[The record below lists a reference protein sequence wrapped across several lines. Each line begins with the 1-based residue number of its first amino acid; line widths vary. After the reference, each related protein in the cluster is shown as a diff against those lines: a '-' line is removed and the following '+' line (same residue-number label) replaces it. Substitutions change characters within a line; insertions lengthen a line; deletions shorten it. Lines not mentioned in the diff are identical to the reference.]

1 MKEPTDTTKKDVKK
15 QNPLSRRKF
24 LTNTAL
30 AVGAFSIVPRHVLGR
45 GFIAPNDRINIGFIG
60 LGKQGNGLAG
70 QFVTNTDAQ
79 IVAGCD
85 VWTTKTAAFGEYV
98 GGLYA
103 GERKLNGYKG
113 ITSYLDYK
121 ELLSRKDIDAV
132 VIATP
137 DHWHA
142 IQAMDAMHAG
152 KDVYCEKP
160 LTHGI
165 TEGMELVEAT
175 KKTGKI
181 LQTGSMQRSWE
192 NFRKACELVRNGYLG
207 EITKIIVNVGDPAVP
222 YNMKGEPIPKELDW
236 NSWCGPAPLLPYNHR
251 LAPSRNDVDFWPE
264 FRLFREVGG
273 GILCDWGAHMFD
285 IAQWALGMDHSG
297 PVRYIPPSDRALV
310 RGLRMFYAN
319 GIEMAHEDFGRGWGV
334 RFIGS
339 GGTMDISRNYFE
351 TNPENIKTAIPKDSD
366 IRLYN
371 SNGNHYQDWLDAI
384 KNRTQPICDVVTGHR
399 SASICNVANIA
410 YQLGR
415 ALEWDPEHEQFKGDT
430 EANTLRSRVNRA
442 YTK

>member
-1 MKEPTDTTKKDVKK
+1 MEEPTDIVKK
-15 QNPLSRRKF
+15 EEENPNPLSRRKF
-24 LTNTAL
+24 LTKTAL
-30 AVGAFSIVPRHVLGR
+30 TVGAISIVPRHVLGR
-45 GFIAPNDRINIGFIG
+45 GFIAPNDKINLGFIG
-60 LGKQGNGLAG
+60 LGKQTNGLAK
-70 QFVTNTDAQ
+70 QFVTNTGAQ

-85 VWTTKTAAFGEYV
+85 VWTTKTAAFQKHV
-98 GGLYA
+98 GKLYSI
-103 GERKLNGYKG
+103 ERKQKDYKG
-113 ITSYLDYK
+113 ITSYADYN

-160 LTHGI
+160 LTHRI
-165 TEGMELVEAT
+165 TEGMELVQTT
-175 KKTGKI
+175 KTTGRI

-192 NFRKACELVRNGYLG
+192 DFRRACELVRNGYLG
-207 EITKIIVNVGDPAVP
+207 EITKILVNVGDPAVP
-222 YNMKGEPIPKELDW
+222 YNMEEEPIPEELDW
-236 NSWCGPAPLLPYNHR
+236 NGWCGPAPLLPYNHR
-251 LAPSRNDVDFWPE
+251 LAPSRNDVDFWPD

-297 PVRYIPPSDRALV
+297 PVRYIPPSDTSSV

-319 GIEMAHEDFGRGWGV
+319 GVEMVHEDFGRGWGV

-339 GGTMDISRNYFE
+339 EGTMDISRSYFE
-351 TNPENIKTAIPKDSD
+351 TNPEHIKTAIPKDSD

-384 KNRTQPICDVVTGHR
+384 KNRTQPICNVETGHR
-399 SASICNVANIA
+399 SASICNIANIA

-415 ALEWDPEHEQFKGDT
+415 TLEWDPVNEQFKGDV
-430 EANTLRSRVNRA
+430 EANTLRSRVNREYA
-442 YTK
+442 K